1 MGRFNNY
8 SLYTSFDILG
18 NTCTKKGTRKS
29 NIACLS
35 VNIIDIRY
43 TGTCT
48 YL

>member
-8 SLYTSFDILG
+8 SLYTSFDIL
-18 NTCTKKGTRKS
+18 CTKQGTRKS